1 MTTLTYPKLYDTDFY
16 AWTERQAELL
26 RAEEF
31 EAVDWD
37 NLIEEIVA
45 MGAAQRR
52 ELTSRL
58 QVLIMHLL
66 KWQYQPDLRS
76 KSWGYTIRN
85 QRNELS
91 YLLEESP
98 SLRTLLLERIAV
110 AYPRAVKDALEET
123 GFLRSPFPATCP
135 YRVEQILDE
144 AFWPEG

>member
-1 MTTLTYPKLYDTDFY
+1 MTTLPHTKLYDTDFY

-31 EAVDWD
+31 EEVDWD
-37 NLIEEIVA
+37 NLIEEITA
-45 MGAAQRR
+45 MGASQRR

-66 KWQYQPDLRS
+66 KWHYQPDLRS

-85 QRNELS
+85 QRNELT

-98 SLRTLLLERIAV
+98 SLHTLLPERITI

-123 GFLRSPFPATCP
+123 GFLYSPFPALCP
-135 YRVEQILDE
+135 YKAEQILDE
-144 AFWPEG
+144 TFWPEG

>member
-85 QRNELS
+85 QRNELT

-135 YRVEQILDE
+135 YRAEEILDE

>member
-1 MTTLTYPKLYDTDFY
+1 MTTLTSTKLYDTDFY

-31 EAVDWD
+31 EEVDWD
-37 NLIEEIVA
+37 NLIEEIMA

-76 KSWGYTIRN
+76 KSWGYTIRD
-85 QRNELS
+85 QRNELT

-98 SLRTLLLERIAV
+98 SLRTLLIERIAV

-123 GFLRSPFPATCP
+123 GFLRSPFPSTCP
-135 YRVEQILDE
+135 YTAEQILDE
-144 AFWPEG
+144 TFWPEG